1 MRYKNINIVE
11 PLNDPLTLPYLA
23 FASFCQTTMKLYYH
37 ISIRKATYS
46 PVIRY
51 IQHVTNI
58 LQNFVNKKSRNVEQD
73 GVSKLKPIRDLV
85 TSNSRKKENLKS
97 VNIIEIGPKL
107 KVSFMVIM
115 QLMMQLLLFVSL
127 LQNIMLK
134 LLHTFK
140 LTFHSLII

>member
-1 MRYKNINIVE
+1 M
-11 PLNDPLTLPYLA
+11 
-23 FASFCQTTMKLYYH
+23 
-37 ISIRKATYS
+37 
-46 PVIRY
+46 
-51 IQHVTNI
+51 
-58 LQNFVNKKSRNVEQD
+58 EQD

-140 LTFHSLII
+140 LTFHALII